1 MAAAAAAASCH
12 SPARLA
18 ISCSSSSSSSS
29 ASAVSAP
36 GRPLRVAV
44 VGGGPAGAS
53 AAEALAAAGAR
64 AYLLERSPAG
74 AKPCGGAIPLCM
86 LDEFAIPRDLVDRRV
101 TRMRVVSPSN
111 LAADFSRSLP
121 PGAHIPMLR
130 REVLDAFLRRR
141 AADAGATLVPGL
153 VTSLSLPAGPAD
165 PYLVHYI
172 SSSPEGQQQQGGGRA
187 VLEVDAVVGADGAN
201 SRVAR
206 EVGAGD
212 YTTAI
217 AFQERIHLPD
227 AAMAYYDELAE
238 MYVGGDVSPDFY
250 GWVFPK
256 CDHVA
261 VGTGTVAAKAEI
273 KRLQAGIRARAGGKV
288 AGGRVVKVEAHPI
301 PEHPRPRRVVGR
313 VALVGD
319 AAGYVTR
326 CSGEGIYFAARS
338 GRLCGRAMAEEWART
353 GAVTEAGLRR
363 GYLRRWDDEFLVM
376 FRFLDLLQRV
386 FYGGNAGREALVE
399 MCADEYVQRRTFES
413 YLYKRMVAGEAWGDL
428 RLLWRTVASMVRCG
442 VIGREVDRLRR
453 LELRS

>member
-1 MAAAAAAASCH
+1 MAAATCH
-12 SPARLA
+12 SPARLT
-18 ISCSSSSSSSS
+18 ISCSSSSTTSP
-29 ASAVSAP
+29 P

-53 AAEALAAAGAR
+53 AAEALASAGAQ
-64 AYLLERSPAG
+64 AFLLERNPSG

-86 LDEFAIPRDLVDRRV
+86 LDEFAIPRDLIDRRV
-101 TRMRVVSPSN
+101 TRMRILSPSN
-111 LAADFSRSLP
+111 LVADFSRALP

-130 REVLDAFLRRR
+130 REVLDSFLRNR
-141 AADAGATLVPGL
+141 AADAGAELVPGL
-153 VTSLSLPAGPAD
+153 VTSLSLPAGPTD

-172 SSSPEGQQQQGGGRA
+172 SSSDGKG
-187 VLEVDAVVGADGAN
+187 VLEVDAIVGADGAN

-217 AFQERIHLPD
+217 AFQERVRLPD
-227 AAMAYYDELAE
+227 AAMGYYDDLAE

-261 VGTGTVAAKAEI
+261 VGTGTVRAKPEI
-273 KRLQAGIRARAGGKV
+273 KRLQAGIRARAGPKI
-288 AGGRVVKVEAHPI
+288 AGCRVIKVEAHPI

-326 CSGEGIYFAARS
+326 CSGEGIYFAAKS
-338 GRLCGRAMAEEWART
+338 GRMCGQAMAEEWART
-353 GAVTEAGLRR
+353 GGVTEAGLRR
-363 GYLRRWDDEFLVM
+363 GYLRRWDDEFLLM
-376 FRFLDLLQRV
+376 FRFLDLLQQV
-386 FYGGNAGREALVE
+386 FYAGNAGREALVE

-413 YLYKRMVAGEAWGDL
+413 YLYKRMVAGEPWGDL
-428 RLLWRTVASMVRCG
+428 KLLWRTVTSMVRCG

-453 LELRS
+453 IELQARELRVSP